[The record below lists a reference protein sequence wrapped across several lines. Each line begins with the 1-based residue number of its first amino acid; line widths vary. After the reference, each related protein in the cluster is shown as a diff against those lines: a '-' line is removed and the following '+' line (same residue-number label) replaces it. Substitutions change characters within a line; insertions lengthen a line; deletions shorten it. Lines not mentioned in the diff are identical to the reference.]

1 MALKLRL
8 ELALRH
14 SDTSVTEFLE
24 QLVGEP
30 LDAHER
36 RHKMIRASTPNLLGV
51 EDGHRLL
58 QRSAVLRGAES
69 GRPYMYAESLL
80 VPSRLPVAVCRQLEN
95 SSHPIGRILAE
106 EGIGFSRFPLPCV
119 DRPGEGAF
127 PVPDDYSPVPDDY
140 LLARTYRIDIE
151 GVPTML
157 ISEWFLPAL
166 DSFLGPS

>member
-1 MALKLRL
+1 MVAVALQLRL

-30 LDAHER
+30 VDAHEQ
-36 RHKMIRASTPNLLGV
+36 RHKMTRAGTPNLLGV

-58 QRSAVLRGAES
+58 QRSAVLQGARS

-80 VPSRLPVAVCRQLEN
+80 VPSRLPVAVCRQLE
-95 SSHPIGRILAE
+95 SSSDPIGRILAK
-106 EGIGFSRFPLPCV
+106 EGIGISRFPLPCA
-119 DRPGEGAF
+119 DRPGGGA
-127 PVPDDYSPVPDDY
+127 SPVPDHY
-140 LLARTYRIDIE
+140 LLARTYRIDVE